1 MFADLIGHA
10 GTADRLRRAVRE
22 GTLAPAVL
30 FEGPPAAGKLT
41 AALEL
46 GRVLNCRADGEP
58 GCRCPSCGSHRACQD
73 PHVLLLGGRDFAA
86 EIAAAAAALARSD
99 TAATRALFVR
109 SVRTLTR
116 RFDELLWAGSEPRL
130 RRLRPRVA
138 ELEERLEALRTD
150 GTAEVAGDLARS
162 ANLEAV
168 SVNAVRAIE
177 SWARVAT
184 PGVKVIIVEVRRWLP
199 EPASNAL
206 LRTVEEP
213 PGRTHFIFTAPSP
226 QALIPTLLSRLS
238 RYRFAERS
246 AAEQRRV
253 IGEVFGDPDSDAASV
268 ADYLAG
274 RRAAATS
281 AAGASAGGTA
291 DLQRAAARFCDTVLA
306 GGALAG
312 GALAG
317 SALAGGAWDE
327 AGVAVPADR
336 DESFAFLQSCAEH
349 LRSLLRSPER
359 VAEVQRI
366 ERWYRFL
373 DDAAWRVKTMNM
385 NPEATVADIAR
396 SMAAGGEPPMRRT

>member
-10 GTADRLRRAVRE
+10 GTAARLREAVRE

-30 FEGPPAAGKLT
+30 LEGPPAAGKLT

-46 GRVLNCRADGEP
+46 GRVLNCRAGGSP
-58 GCRCPSCGSHRACQD
+58 ACRCPSCGSNRALQD

-86 EIAAAAAALARSD
+86 EIAAASAALARSD
-99 TAATRALFVR
+99 TTACRELLVR

-116 RFDELLWAGSEPRL
+116 RFDDMLWAGSEPRL
-130 RRLRPRVA
+130 RRLRPRVV

-150 GTAEVAGDLARS
+150 GTAEVAAELARA

-226 QALIPTLLSRLS
+226 QALIPTLLSRLA

-246 AAEQRRV
+246 AADQRRV
-253 IGEVFGDPDSDAASV
+253 IEQVFGDPAVNAASL
-268 ADYLAG
+268 ADYLTG
-274 RRAAATS
+274 RRPAA
-281 AAGASAGGTA
+281 ASAGGA
-291 DLQRAAARFCDTVLA
+291 GDLQRAAARFCDTALTGGDWDDAGAFLA
-306 GGALAG
+306 
-312 GALAG
+312 
-317 SALAGGAWDE
+317 
-327 AGVAVPADR
+327 ADR
-336 DESFAFLQSCAEH
+336 DESFAFLQSCAER

-359 VAEVQRI
+359 VAEVRRI

-385 NPEATVADIAR
+385 SPQATIADIAR
-396 SMAAGGEPPMRRT
+396 SMAAGGEPPMRRL

>member
-10 GTADRLRRAVRE
+10 ATADRLRRAVRE

-46 GRVLNCRADGEP
+46 GRVLNCRLDGEP

-99 TAATRALFVR
+99 TAATRELFVR

-150 GTAEVAGDLARS
+150 GTAELAGDLARS
-162 ANLEAV
+162 VNLEAV

-253 IGEVFGDPDSDAASV
+253 IGEVFGDPASDAASV

-281 AAGASAGGTA
+281 SAGTSAGGTA

-306 GGALAG
+306 GGVLAG

-317 SALAGGAWDE
+317 DDWDD

-396 SMAAGGEPPMRRT
+396 GMAAGGEPPMRRT

>member
-1 MFADLIGHA
+1 MFAELIGHA

-253 IGEVFGDPDSDAASV
+253 IGEVFRDPDSVAASV

-291 DLQRAAARFCDTVLA
+291 DLQRAAARFCDTVL
-306 GGALAG
+306 G
-312 GALAG
+312 G

>member
-10 GTADRLRRAVRE
+10 ATADRLRDAVRK

-46 GRVLNCRADGEP
+46 GRVLNCRLDGEP

-86 EIAAAAAALARSD
+86 GIAAASAALARSD
-99 TAATRALFVR
+99 TPASRELFVR

-116 RFDELLWAGSEPRL
+116 RFDELLWTGSEPRL
-130 RRLRPRVA
+130 RRLRPRVV
-138 ELEERLEALRTD
+138 ELEERLETLRTD
-150 GTAEVAGDLARS
+150 GTAEVAGELARA

-177 SWARVAT
+177 TWSRVAT

-238 RYRFAERS
+238 RYRFAERG
-246 AAEQRRV
+246 AADQRRV
-253 IGEVFGDPDSDAASV
+253 IGEVFGDPASDAASL

-274 RRAAATS
+274 RGTAS
-281 AAGASAGGTA
+281 ASADGAS
-291 DLQRAAARFCDTVLA
+291 DLQRAAARFCDT
-306 GGALAG
+306 
-312 GALAG
+312 
-317 SALAGGAWDE
+317 ALAGGAWDD

-336 DESFAFLQSCAEH
+336 EESFAFLQSCAEH
-349 LRSLLRSPER
+349 LRALLRSPAR
-359 VAEVQRI
+359 AAEVQRI

-396 SMAAGGEPPMRRT
+396 GMADGGEPPMRRR

>member
-10 GTADRLRRAVRE
+10 ATADRLRDAVRN

-46 GRVLNCRADGEP
+46 GRVLNCREGGTPACG
-58 GCRCPSCGSHRACQD
+58 CPSCGSHRACRD

-86 EIAAAAAALARSD
+86 GIAAASAALARSD
-99 TAATRALFVR
+99 TAASRELFVR

-116 RFDELLWAGSEPRL
+116 RFDDLLWSGSEPRL

-138 ELEERLEALRTD
+138 ELEERLETLRTD
-150 GTAEVAGDLARS
+150 GTAEVASELARA

-177 SWARVAT
+177 TWARVAT

-238 RYRFAERS
+238 RYRFAERG
-246 AAEQRRV
+246 AADQ
-253 IGEVFGDPDSDAASV
+253 
-268 ADYLAG
+268 
-274 RRAAATS
+274 RAAAAST
-281 AAGASAGGTA
+281 AGAD
-291 DLQRAAARFCDTVLA
+291 DLQRAAARFCDT
-306 GGALAG
+306 
-312 GALAG
+312 
-317 SALAGGAWDE
+317 ALAGGAWDD

-336 DESFAFLQSCAEH
+336 EESFAFLQSCAEH
-349 LRSLLRSPER
+349 LRALLRSPER

-385 NPEATVADIAR
+385 NPETTVADITR
-396 SMAAGGEPPMRRT
+396 SMAAGGEPPMRRW

>member
-1 MFADLIGHA
+1 MFADLVGHA
-10 GTADRLRRAVRE
+10 ATADRLRDAVRN

-46 GRVLNCRADGEP
+46 GRVLNCRAGATSA
-58 GCRCPSCGSHRACQD
+58 CRCPSCGSHRAGQD

-86 EIAAAAAALARSD
+86 GIAAASAALARSD
-99 TAATRALFVR
+99 TPASRELFVR

-116 RFDELLWAGSEPRL
+116 RFDEMLWNGSEPRL

-150 GTAEVAGDLARS
+150 GTAEVASELARA

-177 SWARVAT
+177 TWARVAT

-238 RYRFAERS
+238 RYRFAERG
-246 AAEQRRV
+246 AADQRRV
-253 IGEVFGDPDSDAASV
+253 IGEVFGDPASDAASL

-274 RRAAATS
+274 RRSADVAARVRAGSPTVSATVQAES
-281 AAGASAGGTA
+281 
-291 DLQRAAARFCDTVLA
+291 AARFCDT
-306 GGALAG
+306 ALT
-312 GALAG
+312 
-317 SALAGGAWDE
+317 GGAWED
-327 AGVAVPADR
+327 AGVEVPADR
-336 DESFAFLQSCAEH
+336 DEAFAFLQSCAEH
-349 LRSLLRSPER
+349 LRALLRSPER

-396 SMAAGGEPPMRRT
+396 SMAAGGEPPMRRR

>member
-10 GTADRLRRAVRE
+10 GTAARLREAVRE

-30 FEGPPAAGKLT
+30 LEGPPAAGKLT

-46 GRVLNCRADGEP
+46 GRVLNCRAGGSP
-58 GCRCPSCGSHRACQD
+58 ACRCPSCGSNRACQD

-86 EIAAAAAALARSD
+86 EIAAASAALARSD
-99 TAATRALFVR
+99 TTACRELFVR

-116 RFDELLWAGSEPRL
+116 RFDDMLWAGSEPRL
-130 RRLRPRVA
+130 RRLRPRVV

-150 GTAEVAGDLARS
+150 GTAEVAAELARA

-213 PGRTHFIFTAPSP
+213 PSRTHFIFTAPSP
-226 QALIPTLLSRLS
+226 QALIPTLLSRLA

-246 AAEQRRV
+246 AADQRRV
-253 IGEVFGDPDSDAASV
+253 IEQVFGDPAVNAASL
-268 ADYLAG
+268 ADYLTG
-274 RRAAATS
+274 RRPAA
-281 AAGASAGGTA
+281 ASAGGA
-291 DLQRAAARFCDTVLA
+291 GDLQRAAARFCDTALTGGDWDDAGAFLA
-306 GGALAG
+306 
-312 GALAG
+312 
-317 SALAGGAWDE
+317 
-327 AGVAVPADR
+327 ADR

-359 VAEVQRI
+359 VAEVRRI

-385 NPEATVADIAR
+385 SPQATIADIAR
-396 SMAAGGEPPMRRT
+396 SMAAGGEPPMRRL

>member
-46 GRVLNCRADGEP
+46 GRVLNCRSDGEP

-86 EIAAAAAALARSD
+86 GIAAASAALARSD
-99 TAATRALFVR
+99 TTATRELFVR

-138 ELEERLEALRTD
+138 ELEERLGALRTD

-177 SWARVAT
+177 TWARVAT

-213 PGRTHFIFTAPSP
+213 PARTHFIFAAPSP

-238 RYRFAERS
+238 RYRFAERT
-246 AAEQRRV
+246 AADQRRV
-253 IGEVFGDPDSDAASV
+253 IGEVFGDPASDAASL
-268 ADYLAG
+268 AEYLAG
-274 RRAAATS
+274 RRAAA
-281 AAGASAGGTA
+281 ASAGGAA
-291 DLQRAAARFCDTVLA
+291 DLRRAAARFCDT
-306 GGALAG
+306 
-312 GALAG
+312 
-317 SALAGGAWDE
+317 ALAGGAWDG

-336 DESFAFLQSCAEH
+336 EESYAFLQSCAEH

-385 NPEATVADIAR
+385 NPEVTVADLAR
-396 SMAAGGEPPMRRT
+396 SMAAGGQPPMRRT

>member
-150 GTAEVAGDLARS
+150 GTAEVAGELARS

-184 PGVKVIIVEVRRWLP
+184 PGAKVIIVEIRRWLP

-253 IGEVFGDPDSDAASV
+253 IGEVFGDPASDAASV

-291 DLQRAAARFCDTVLA
+291 DLQRAAARFCDIV
-306 GGALAG
+306 
-312 GALAG
+312 
-317 SALAGGAWDE
+317 LAGGAWDD

>member
-46 GRVLNCRADGEP
+46 GRVLNCRSDGEP
-58 GCRCPSCGSHRACQD
+58 GCRCPSCGSHRAGQD
-73 PHVLLLGGRDFAA
+73 PHVLMLGGRDFAA

-177 SWARVAT
+177 TWARVAT

-213 PGRTHFIFTAPSP
+213 PARTHFIFTAPSP

-253 IGEVFGDPDSDAASV
+253 IGEVFGDPEADAASV

-274 RRAAATS
+274 AAGTSAAATS
-281 AAGASAGGTA
+281 AAGTSAAGAA
-291 DLQRAAARFCDTVLA
+291 DLQRAAALFCDT
-306 GGALAG
+306 
-312 GALAG
+312 
-317 SALAGGAWDE
+317 ALAGGAWDD
-327 AGVAVPADR
+327 AGIAVPADR

-396 SMAAGGEPPMRRT
+396 GMAAGGEPPMRRT

>member
-10 GTADRLRRAVRE
+10 GTADRLRRAVLE

-30 FEGPPAAGKLT
+30 FEGPSAVGKLT

-46 GRVLNCRADGEP
+46 GRVLNCRAGGAHE
-58 GCRCPSCGSHRACQD
+58 CCCLSCGNHRTCQD

-86 EIAAAAAALARSD
+86 EIAAASAALAKSD
-99 TAATRALFVR
+99 TAVSRALFVR

-116 RFDELLWAGSEPRL
+116 RFDDLLWAGSEPRL
-130 RRLRPRVA
+130 RRLRPRVV
-138 ELEERLEALRTD
+138 ELEGRLEALRTD
-150 GTAEVAGDLARS
+150 GTAEVAAELVRA

-177 SWARVAT
+177 TWARVAT

-199 EPASNAL
+199 VPASNAL

-213 PGRTHFIFTAPSP
+213 PGRTHFIFTTPSP

-238 RYRFAERS
+238 RYRFAARN

-253 IGEVFGDPDSDAASV
+253 IGEVFGAPEASAESL

-274 RRAAATS
+274 RGVVAAA
-281 AAGASAGGTA
+281 AGDMA
-291 DLQRAAARFCDTVLA
+291 DLQRAAARFCDT
-306 GGALAG
+306 ALT
-312 GALAG
+312 
-317 SALAGGAWDE
+317 GGAWDD
-327 AGVAVPADR
+327 AGVDLPTDR
-336 DESFAFLQSCAEH
+336 EESFAFLQSCAEH
-349 LRSLLRSPER
+349 LRSLLRSRER
-359 VAEVQRI
+359 VAEVRRI

-385 NPEATVADIAR
+385 NPSAAVADIAR
-396 SMAAGGEPPMRRT
+396 SMAAGGEPPMRRL

>member
-10 GTADRLRRAVRE
+10 GTADRLRRAVRA

-46 GRVLNCRADGEP
+46 GRVLNCRSDGEP

-150 GTAEVAGDLARS
+150 GTAELAGELARS

-184 PGVKVIIVEVRRWLP
+184 PGVKVIIVEIRRWLP

-253 IGEVFGDPDSDAASV
+253 IGEVFGDPASDAASV

-281 AAGASAGGTA
+281 SAGTSAGGTA

-306 GGALAG
+306 GGTLAG

-317 SALAGGAWDE
+317 GTWDE

-359 VAEVQRI
+359 AAEVQRI

-396 SMAAGGEPPMRRT
+396 GMAAGGEPPMRRT

>member
-46 GRVLNCRADGEP
+46 GRVLNCRSDGEP

-150 GTAEVAGDLARS
+150 GTAEVAGELARS

-184 PGVKVIIVEVRRWLP
+184 PGVKVIVVEVRRWLP

-253 IGEVFGDPDSDAASV
+253 IGEVFGDPASDAASV

-274 RRAAATS
+274 RRAAGTSAAGTS
-281 AAGASAGGTA
+281 AAGAA

-306 GGALAG
+306 GGVLTG

-317 SALAGGAWDE
+317 GDWEA

-359 VAEVQRI
+359 VAEVRRI

-396 SMAAGGEPPMRRT
+396 GMAAGGEPPMRRT

>member
-10 GTADRLRRAVRE
+10 ATADRLRDAVRK

-46 GRVLNCRADGEP
+46 GRVLNCRLDGEP
-58 GCRCPSCGSHRACQD
+58 GCRCPSCGSNRACQD

-86 EIAAAAAALARSD
+86 GIAAASAALARSD
-99 TAATRALFVR
+99 TPASRELFVR

-116 RFDELLWAGSEPRL
+116 RFDELLWTGSEPRL
-130 RRLRPRVA
+130 RRLRPRVV
-138 ELEERLEALRTD
+138 ELEERLETLRTD
-150 GTAEVAGDLARS
+150 GAPEVAGELARA
-162 ANLEAV
+162 ANLESV

-177 SWARVAT
+177 TWSRVAT

-238 RYRFAERS
+238 RYRFAERG
-246 AAEQRRV
+246 AADQRRV
-253 IGEVFGDPDSDAASV
+253 IGEVFGDPASDAASL

-274 RRAAATS
+274 RGAAS
-281 AAGASAGGTA
+281 ASADGASAGGA
-291 DLQRAAARFCDTVLA
+291 SDLQRAAARFCDT
-306 GGALAG
+306 
-312 GALAG
+312 
-317 SALAGGAWDE
+317 ALAGGAWDD

-336 DESFAFLQSCAEH
+336 EQSFAFLQSCAEH
-349 LRSLLRSPER
+349 LRALLRSPAR
-359 VAEVQRI
+359 AAQVQRI

-396 SMAAGGEPPMRRT
+396 GMADGGEPPMRRR

>member
-1 MFADLIGHA
+1 MLADLIGHA

-22 GTLAPAVL
+22 GKLAPAVL

-46 GRVLNCRADGEP
+46 GRVLNCRAGGAPE
-58 GCRCPSCGSHRACQD
+58 CRCPSCGRHRTCQD

-86 EIAAAAAALARSD
+86 EIAAASAALARSD
-99 TAATRALFVR
+99 TAASRGLFVR

-116 RFDELLWAGSEPRL
+116 RFDDLLWTGSEPRL
-130 RRLRPRVA
+130 RRLRPRVV
-138 ELEERLEALRTD
+138 ELEERLEALRTG
-150 GTAEVAGDLARS
+150 GTAEVAAELARA

-177 SWARVAT
+177 TWARVAT

-213 PGRTHFIFTAPSP
+213 PARTHFIFTAPSP

-253 IGEVFGDPDSDAASV
+253 IAEVFGDPEASADSL

-274 RRAAATS
+274 RGTAAA
-281 AAGASAGGTA
+281 AAGDTAG
-291 DLQRAAARFCDTVLA
+291 LQRAAARFCDAALS
-306 GGALAG
+306 GA
-312 GALAG
+312 
-317 SALAGGAWDE
+317 AWDD

-336 DESFAFLQSCAEH
+336 EESFAFLQSCAEH
-349 LRSLLRSPER
+349 LRSLLRSPAR
-359 VAEVQRI
+359 AAEVRRI

-396 SMAAGGEPPMRRT
+396 SMAAGGEPPMRRL

>member
-1 MFADLIGHA
+1 M
-10 GTADRLRRAVRE
+10 
-22 GTLAPAVL
+22 
-30 FEGPPAAGKLT
+30 
-41 AALEL
+41 
-46 GRVLNCRADGEP
+46 
-58 GCRCPSCGSHRACQD
+58 
-73 PHVLLLGGRDFAA
+73 LGGRDFAA

-99 TAATRALFVR
+99 TPATRALFVR

-177 SWARVAT
+177 TWARVAT
-184 PGVKVIIVEVRRWLP
+184 PGVKVIIMEVRRWLP

-213 PGRTHFIFTAPSP
+213 PARTHFIFTAPSP

-253 IGEVFGDPDSDAASV
+253 IGEVFGDPASDAASV

-274 RRAAATS
+274 WRGAAISATGTS
-281 AAGASAGGTA
+281 AAGAA
-291 DLQRAAARFCDTVLA
+291 DLQRAAALFCDT
-306 GGALAG
+306 
-312 GALAG
+312 
-317 SALAGGAWDE
+317 ALAGGAWDD
-327 AGVAVPADR
+327 AGIAVPADR

-359 VAEVQRI
+359 AAEVQRI

-373 DDAAWRVKTMNM
+373 DDAAWRVKTLNM

-396 SMAAGGEPPMRRT
+396 GMAAGGEPPMRRT

>member
-46 GRVLNCRADGEP
+46 GRVLNCRSDGEP
-58 GCRCPSCGSHRACQD
+58 GCRCPSCGSHRAAQD
-73 PHVLLLGGRDFAA
+73 PHVLMLGGRDFAA
-86 EIAAAAAALARSD
+86 EIAAAAAAIARSD

-177 SWARVAT
+177 TWARVAT
-184 PGVKVIIVEVRRWLP
+184 PGVKVIVVEVRRWLP

-213 PGRTHFIFTAPSP
+213 PARTHFIFTAPSP

-253 IGEVFGDPDSDAASV
+253 IREVFGDPEADAASV

-274 RRAAATS
+274 RRAA
-281 AAGASAGGTA
+281 GAA
-291 DLQRAAARFCDTVLA
+291 DLQRAAALFCNT
-306 GGALAG
+306 
-312 GALAG
+312 
-317 SALAGGAWDE
+317 ALAGGAWDD
-327 AGVAVPADR
+327 AGIAVPADR

-396 SMAAGGEPPMRRT
+396 GMAAGGEPPMRRT

>member
-10 GTADRLRRAVRE
+10 ATADRLRDAVRK

-46 GRVLNCRADGEP
+46 GRVLNCRLDGEP

-86 EIAAAAAALARSD
+86 GIAAASAALAGSD
-99 TAATRALFVR
+99 TPASRELFVR

-130 RRLRPRVA
+130 RRLRPRIV
-138 ELEERLEALRTD
+138 ELEERLETLRTD
-150 GTAEVAGDLARS
+150 GTAEVAGELARA

-177 SWARVAT
+177 TWSRVAT

-206 LRTVEEP
+206 LRSVEEP

-238 RYRFAERS
+238 RYRFAERG
-246 AAEQRRV
+246 AADQRRV
-253 IGEVFGDPDSDAASV
+253 IGEVFGDPASDAASL

-274 RRAAATS
+274 RGAAS
-281 AAGASAGGTA
+281 ASAGGASAGGA
-291 DLQRAAARFCDTVLA
+291 SDLQRAAARFCDT
-306 GGALAG
+306 
-312 GALAG
+312 
-317 SALAGGAWDE
+317 ALAGGAWDD

-336 DESFAFLQSCAEH
+336 EESFAFLQSCAEH
-349 LRSLLRSPER
+349 LRALLRSPAR
-359 VAEVQRI
+359 AAEVQRI

-396 SMAAGGEPPMRRT
+396 GMADGGEPPMRRR